1 MVNQSDEEDL
11 ALVNRVKQGDTDAF
25 GELFERHASGIYRY
39 FYAHLNNAQ
48 EAEDLMADVFFQT
61 WKALPAYHQVNNVR
75 FEVFLFRIARNR
87 LVDYYRRR
95 STRQSEWIID
105 EDVHD
110 LQDEK
115 LIMDGEKQA
124 LLAEIHAMMNKLRKD
139 YRTVIALRFFGG
151 LSTEETAL
159 LMHRSEGAVRV
170 LQHRALTAVAKFL
183 GLDRNEK

>member
-11 ALVNRVKQGDTDAF
+11 ALVNRVRQGDTEAF
-25 GELFERHASGIYRY
+25 GEIFERYASGIYRY

-48 EAEDLMADVFFQT
+48 EAEDLMADVFFHT
-61 WKALPAYHQVNNVR
+61 WKALPEYRQIKNVPFR
-75 FEVFLFRIARNR
+75 VFLFRIARNR

-115 LIMDGEKQA
+115 IIRDGENQT
-124 LLAEIHAMMNKLRKD
+124 LQIEIHTMMNKLRKD
-139 YRTVIALRFFGG
+139 YRTVIALRFFEG
-151 LSTEETAL
+151 LSTEETAQV
-159 LMHRSEGAVRV
+159 MNRSEGAVRV
-170 LQHRALTAVAKFL
+170 LQHRALAAIAKLL
-183 GLDRNEK
+183 GLNKK